1 MFDCL
6 APISLDKVMEDME
19 PQAREDFEQIM
30 GLALGI
36 SFAVA
41 AVFSTLYITLC
52 VFIYA
57 AVYTFYQELKY
68 DTSTNSLIFGKLLI
82 SVFISYCREG
92 QEGEDGVGNPGK
104 QQFVSLENA

>member
-6 APISLDKVMEDME
+6 APISLDKVMEEME

-36 SFAVA
+36 SFAVT

-68 DTSTNSLIFGKLLI
+68 DTSTNLPIFWRI
-82 SVFISYCREG
+82 I
-92 QEGEDGVGNPGK
+92 N
-104 QQFVSLENA
+104 